1 MQKPKVR
8 IGFAPGQPPDESQGH
23 DMVRQLAELGE
34 EVGYDSIWFSDRVVG
49 GRFPLEP
56 IVALSM
62 TAAYSQKLK
71 FGTSVLAL
79 PLRNPVL
86 LAKELATL
94 DYLSKGRL
102 LPAVGLGQDDPAE
115 YQACGV
121 SKEGRGERTDEAV
134 TVMRRLWQEDSVTHH
149 GRFFSFDN
157 VSIIPKPFQ
166 KPAPPIWIGGRSK
179 AAQKRTGRIGDG
191 WLVSQ
196 AAPQEIEQGCR
207 VIFSTAGEHGRTVDD
222 GHIGA
227 MLGFCIAADAD
238 QAAAIAQPFL
248 GRPRDDMDFRLYTAL
263 GTPRQIASLIND
275 YIAAG
280 ATKFVARPL
289 CPAGESLPQLRLFGQ
304 EVLPLFHT

>member
-1 MQKPKVR
+1 MPKLKVR
-8 IGFAPGQPPDESQGH
+8 IGFAPGQFPDSSGGH
-23 DMVRQLAELGE
+23 DLVRELAEMGD

-56 IVALSM
+56 VVALSM
-62 TAAYSQKLK
+62 TAAYSPKLK
-71 FGTSVLAL
+71 FGASVLAL

-94 DYLSKGRL
+94 DYLSRGRL

-121 SKEGRGERTDEAV
+121 SKEGRAQRTDEAV
-134 TVMRRLWQEDSVTHH
+134 AVLRRLWQEDSVTHH

-157 VSIIPKPFQ
+157 ISIVPKPFQ
-166 KPAPPIWIGGRSK
+166 KPSPPIWIGGRSK

-196 AAPQEIEQGCR
+196 ASPREVEEGCR
-207 VIFSTAGEHGRTVDD
+207 VIFSTASEHGRTVDE
-222 GHIGA
+222 GHIGS
-227 MLGFCIAADAD
+227 MLGFCIAGDTG
-238 QAAAIAQPFL
+238 QAATIAQPFL
-248 GRPRDDMDFRLYTAL
+248 GRPRDDIDFQDYTAL
-263 GTPRQIASLIND
+263 GTPRQIASLIQD
-275 YIAAG
+275 YITAG

-289 CPAGESLPQLRLFGQ
+289 CPADQAMSQLRLFGQ
-304 EVLPLFHT
+304 EILPLFHR

>member
-1 MQKPKVR
+1 MSKPKVR
-8 IGFAPGQPPDESQGH
+8 IGFAPGQFPDSPQGH
-23 DMVRQLAELGE
+23 DTVRQLAHLGD
-34 EVGYDSIWFSDRVVG
+34 EVGYDSVWFSDRVVG

-62 TAAYSQKLK
+62 TAAYSPKLK
-71 FGTSVLAL
+71 FGASVLAL

-121 SKEGRGERTDEAV
+121 SKEGRAERTDEAI

-149 GRFFSFDN
+149 GRFFSFDD
-157 VSIIPKPFQ
+157 VSIVPKPFQ

-179 AAQKRTGRIGDG
+179 AAQKRTGRLGDG

-196 AAPQEIEQGCR
+196 ATPQEIEQGCR
-207 VIFSTAGEHGRTVDD
+207 VIFAAAGEHGRAVDE
-222 GHIGA
+222 GHIGT
-227 MLGFCIAADAD
+227 MLGFCIAADDA
-238 QAAAIAQPFL
+238 QAALIAQPYL
-248 GRPRDDMDFRLYTAL
+248 GRPRDDMPFQHYTAL
-263 GTPRQIASLIND
+263 GPPRQISSLIND

-289 CPAGESLPQLRLFGQ
+289 CPADQAMSQLRLFGQ
-304 EVLPLFHT
+304 EILPLFHR